1 MKRHRVSLATMM
13 GTVAAAAVTFS
24 VMHAFDPGSPHS
36 LPHFLYATGVM
47 PVASLLIL
55 VGVCSV
61 PRVLQSG
68 ELSSFVIG
76 FEAFG
81 WTAVFAFITCYS
93 VATTTFMAGAE
104 AIAAMGR
111 PVVIA
116 YLQDTPDWLGVFV
129 ELGFATVL
137 FSLPQ
142 LLLALLG
149 GFLARRAGVTARF
162 ALANRCG
169 HAARAASDSSPDA
182 EAEEPR
188 GG

>member
-1 MKRHRVSLATMM
+1 M
-13 GTVAAAAVTFS
+13 GIVAAAAVTFS
-24 VMHAFDPGSPHS
+24 VMHAFDPSSPNS
-36 LPHFLYATGVM
+36 LPHFLFATGAM

-55 VGVCSV
+55 VGCLSV
-61 PRVLQSG
+61 PRVLRSG

-81 WTAVFAFITCYS
+81 WTSVFAFITCYS
-93 VATTTFMAGAE
+93 IATKTIMGGAE

-116 YLQDTPDWLGVFV
+116 YLEDTPDWLGLFV
-129 ELGFATVL
+129 ELGFATIL

-142 LLLALLG
+142 LLFALLG
-149 GFLARRAGVTARF
+149 GSLARRAGVTARF

-169 HAARAASDSSPDA
+169 RAARAASESSPDA
-182 EAEEPR
+182 EAQESR
-188 GG
+188 GESCLR